1 MIKKFP
7 FPNYVYVSSKP
18 VKNLGDSSIDSDS
31 FKELEEEIDKKK
43 KKDSLKN
50 KNKLFIPRETKKPV
64 LQNNK
69 KKNEIFSQKALK
81 LTPHSS
87 TKYTEKRTFK
97 NSFKISEKENSLNMI
112 NKTHYQKENN
122 RYNNCYDKVIK
133 NNLRFLS
140 CLKDEE
146 SDYSEGIINNEISVN
161 FVEGFNIK
169 SKKIKEK
176 QVEIPLENISR
187 INTNSE
193 MSNDNICNLIF
204 SKTNKIS
211 NQSLMKEKKEKNLL
225 QKRKNDYNINKTFLD
240 DKENYSPN
248 KQYDKEIKIDLKEIN
263 TNNIINNIIYL
274 NKSKSMK
281 KSINNKYF
289 EIKKSQ
295 NSLGSRIKNNQRN
308 SFINFNL
315 TKKYK
320 IFHKFLSIGIDTSGL
335 NTLDEEMKNFILN
348 PKINYNFPLNNL
360 ENELE

>member
-7 FPNYVYVSSKP
+7 FPNYVYISSKP
-18 VKNLGDSSIDSDS
+18 IKNPGDSSIDSDS

-43 KKDSLKN
+43 KKDSLNN
-50 KNKLFIPRETKKPV
+50 KNKLFIPRETKKS
-64 LQNNK
+64 LLKNNK

-97 NSFKISEKENSLNMI
+97 NSFKISEKETSFNVI
-112 NKTHYQKENN
+112 NKTHYVKENN

-133 NNLRFLS
+133 NNLKFLS

-146 SDYSEGIINNEISVN
+146 SDYSEGIIDNEISVN
-161 FVEGFNIK
+161 FAEGFNIK
-169 SKKIKEK
+169 SKKLKEK

-204 SKTNKIS
+204 SKKS
-211 NQSLMKEKKEKNLL
+211 KLGNQSLINDKKNKDLTQNNKNKVDIN
-225 QKRKNDYNINKTFLD
+225 QKFLE

-263 TNNIINNIIYL
+263 KNNIINNIIYL

-295 NSLGSRIKNNQRN
+295 NSLGSRIRNNQRN
-308 SFINFNL
+308 SFFNFNL

-320 IFHKFLSIGIDTSGL
+320 IFHKFLSIGIGTSGL
-335 NTLDEEMKNFILN
+335 NTLDEEMKSFILN
-348 PKINYNFPLNNL
+348 PKIKYNFPLNNL

>member
-18 VKNLGDSSIDSDS
+18 VKNPGDSSIDSDS

-43 KKDSLKN
+43 KKDSLNN
-50 KNKLFIPRETKKPV
+50 KNKLFIPRETKKPI
-64 LQNNK
+64 LQSNK
-69 KKNEIFSQKALK
+69 KKNEIFSQRALK

-97 NSFKISEKENSLNMI
+97 NSFKISEKESSFNMI
-112 NKTHYQKENN
+112 NKTHNQKENN
-122 RYNNCYDKVIK
+122 RYNNCYYKVIK

-211 NQSLMKEKKEKNLL
+211 NQSLMKDKKEKNLL
-225 QKRKNDYNINKTFLD
+225 QKSKNVYGVNKKFLE

-281 KSINNKYF
+281 KSVNNKYF